1 MKTDANEVFLQSL
14 LMLGLIIEL
23 QLQHTCRSDQN
34 ITSFALF

>member
-23 QLQHTCRSDQN
+23 QPSAHMQ
-34 ITSFALF
+34 I